1 LVRQRS
7 GVILMISS
15 ASGAVLK
22 GSPDFQLGSTGAA
35 DAASESFM
43 HYLAGEVGPNG
54 VRVAAL
60 WTAGVFHG
68 EHMAKLSMLGR
79 GPTVQQLADTAI
91 FVASERGSGITAS
104 IVNVTS
110 GVSGN

>member
-1 LVRQRS
+1 MR
-7 GVILMISS
+7 
-15 ASGAVLK
+15 
-22 GSPDFQLGSTGAA
+22 
-35 DAASESFM
+35 
-43 HYLAGEVGPNG
+43 YLAGEVGPKG

-104 IVNVTS
+104 IVNLTS

>member
-1 LVRQRS
+1 
-7 GVILMISS
+7 MISS

-22 GSPDFQLGSTGAA
+22 GSPDFQMGSTGAA

-68 EHMAKLSMLGR
+68 EHMAKLSMRGR
-79 GPTVQQLADTAI
+79 DPRAAARRHSNIRGLRAGERDHRVDRERHQRRQRQLT
-91 FVASERGSGITAS
+91 GW
-104 IVNVTS
+104 
-110 GVSGN
+110 